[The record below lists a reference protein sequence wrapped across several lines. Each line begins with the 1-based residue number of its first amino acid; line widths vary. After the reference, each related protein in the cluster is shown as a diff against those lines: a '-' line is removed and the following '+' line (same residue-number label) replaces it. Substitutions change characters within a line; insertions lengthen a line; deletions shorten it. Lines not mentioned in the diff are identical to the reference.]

1 MVWAVKGSSDINPSF
16 SESTIHALDYVEG
29 SASSTVLIV
38 EYSDFQCPA
47 CRTYYSAVKELMA
60 EFGDKVALVYR
71 DFPLIE
77 IHANSE
83 LAARAARAAG
93 KQGKFW
99 EMHNLLFEKQAE
111 WSTVANIEP
120 LFESYAS
127 LLGISVDQFKIDFR
141 SKEIMNFVKAERS
154 HAIKIKL
161 QGTPTFFVN
170 GEQIQNP
177 SSTES
182 FKAIIQAAIKN
193 KQ

>member
-1 MVWAVKGSSDINPSF
+1 MVWAVKGSSDISPSF
-16 SESTIHALDYVEG
+16 SESAIHPLDYVEG
-29 SASSTVLIV
+29 NASSTVLIV